1 MNASD
6 RLKKVIEWSG
16 LSAASFAKKVKPDV
30 RVQWVYDILKEKKT
44 PKGNAI
50 GISTGLISLIVSAFP
65 QLNPDFLLR
74 GTGPMTIE
82 NEGVPQESSSM
93 IYDQSGDCER
103 EVEELKREVSFLKS
117 QLESEREKNALKDQ
131 LIEMLKSSDE
141 SSKRKVKKNA
151 DNFS

>member
-44 PKGNAI
+44 PKGNPI
-50 GISTGLISLIVSAFP
+50 GITTGLASLISSAFP
-65 QLNPDFLLR
+65 QVNPDFLSKGDLPMVTDGQYAEEVQTLSFNL
-74 GTGPMTIE
+74 GT
-82 NEGVPQESSSM
+82 
-93 IYDQSGDCER
+93 DCEQ
-103 EVEELKREVSFLKS
+103 EVENLKRENEFLKS
-117 QLESEREKNALKDQ
+117 QLESEKEKNALKDQ

-151 DNFS
+151 TNIP